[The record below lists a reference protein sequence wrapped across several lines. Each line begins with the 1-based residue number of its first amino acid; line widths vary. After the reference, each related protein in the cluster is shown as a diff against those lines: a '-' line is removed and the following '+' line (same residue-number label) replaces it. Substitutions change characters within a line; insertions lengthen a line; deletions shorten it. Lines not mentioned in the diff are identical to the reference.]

1 MKKKGINRL
10 VLVTVILIWA
20 MALSGCGKKAT
31 PENLLTDVNKNL
43 ENVKSVT
50 GLQKAEVTLEEAGM
64 EGTVE
69 IEMELS
75 ATHEPPA
82 TYAKGSLAIKQG
94 LASLEMDMEIYGVEE
109 GDEIAVYTYV
119 DGVWERE
126 ASDQGED
133 VLDENVFKELLKVH
147 DAFEMNEDTVEVEG
161 KECLEMKGKVEAGI
175 LEPILGEG
183 LIDMLDSGAG
193 LLEDAEDNGKVA
205 CTVAV
210 YKDTIL
216 PARISV
222 DMEDLYIDVV
232 YKEYNKVE
240 KIKVPEEAL
249 KAAGTSENKEDMKED
264 EEKEEDRKESK
275 NNAEAQ
281 NEKLGDSWESY
292 TVQINDKVVTFP
304 CTLEEI
310 EAAGLTLDS
319 DDKPYD
325 YIINAGKDEMTF
337 FEDKDGASVMI
348 FMINRTDAPCKLEE
362 CLVGGLTIN
371 EYFLEDSELSIVFPG
386 GITIGASSDAAL
398 SAYGEPE
405 YKDEEEEYKSY
416 MWYEEDTAA
425 SDNMCYL
432 DFDPETDKVISMS
445 ISCYE

>member
-161 KECLEMKGKVEAGI
+161 KECLEMKGKVEVAFCASR
-175 LEPILGEG
+175 P
-183 LIDMLDSGAG
+183 GA
-193 LLEDAEDNGKVA
+193 
-205 CTVAV
+205 
-210 YKDTIL
+210 
-216 PARISV
+216 
-222 DMEDLYIDVV
+222 
-232 YKEYNKVE
+232 
-240 KIKVPEEAL
+240 
-249 KAAGTSENKEDMKED
+249 
-264 EEKEEDRKESK
+264 
-275 NNAEAQ
+275 
-281 NEKLGDSWESY
+281 
-292 TVQINDKVVTFP
+292 
-304 CTLEEI
+304 
-310 EAAGLTLDS
+310 
-319 DDKPYD
+319 
-325 YIINAGKDEMTF
+325 
-337 FEDKDGASVMI
+337 
-348 FMINRTDAPCKLEE
+348 APC
-362 CLVGGLTIN
+362 
-371 EYFLEDSELSIVFPG
+371 P
-386 GITIGASSDAAL
+386 
-398 SAYGEPE
+398 P
-405 YKDEEEEYKSY
+405 
-416 MWYEEDTAA
+416 
-425 SDNMCYL
+425 
-432 DFDPETDKVISMS
+432 
-445 ISCYE
+445 